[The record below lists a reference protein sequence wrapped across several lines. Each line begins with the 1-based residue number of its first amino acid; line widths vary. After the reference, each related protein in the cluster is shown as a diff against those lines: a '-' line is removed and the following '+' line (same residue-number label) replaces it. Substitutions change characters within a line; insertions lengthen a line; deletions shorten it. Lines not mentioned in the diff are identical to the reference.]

1 MHRIISLEIL
11 LLVIALVFSGCYD
24 AREINDVAYVLLVG
38 VDMGVSDRFRVTFK
52 FPSLKSGGG
61 QDDSSGQA
69 GDGLTY
75 DTLTIDTPSFFA
87 ASELANINLARSI
100 NFMHTQFIVISEDI
114 ARNGLIGEFLAQIVR
129 NSSIRYST
137 RLLISKG
144 SAAELVEMLE
154 PIEGSDLTKTCEN
167 LARQSEETG
176 MFVDLALYDLH
187 DCMKSTYHQPI
198 AVLAAVNRGEN
209 FVEEGSVWGNKYQ
222 IPGDYYAGD
231 QPRKGGGKVE
241 LMGLAIFNGTR
252 MVGKL
257 TGHESRILAMVKGNF
272 RKGTLVIP
280 DPKQPGDIIAFE
292 VRPARKPQVKIWF
305 DGDKPFID
313 LKLHLE
319 GDILGIQSGIHY
331 EDLDAACIGKCI
343 ELFIKTELN
352 KILRRPRNLTVIY
365 SILDILCKAFCHY
378 SGMEAMTGTVI
389 TRMRNKTEV
398 RFYIRRTGTRI
409 HTSKQSFPRRNNEIL
424 NHSSYIYL
432 LRHSLSYAK
441 YSWRNNRRAAMV

>member
-331 EDLDAACIGKCI
+331 EDPGMLPVLENAL
-343 ELFIKTELN
+343 ERFIKTELN
-352 KILRRPRNLTVIY
+352 KILEKTQELNC
-365 SILDILCKAFCHY
+365 DIFYFGHTAVKHFATIQEWEAYDWNSHY
-378 SGMEAMTGTVI
+378 KDAEI
-389 TRMRNKTEV
+389 KTEV
-398 RFYIRRTGTRI
+398 RFYIRRTGTMI
-409 HTSKQSFPRRNNEIL
+409 HTSETKFSREE
-424 NHSSYIYL
+424 
-432 LRHSLSYAK
+432 K
-441 YSWRNNRRAAMV
+441 